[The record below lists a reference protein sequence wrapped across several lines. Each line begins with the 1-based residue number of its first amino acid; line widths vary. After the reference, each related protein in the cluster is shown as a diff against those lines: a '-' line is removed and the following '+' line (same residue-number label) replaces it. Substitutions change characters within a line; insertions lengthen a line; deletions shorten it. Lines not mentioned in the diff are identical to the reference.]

1 MGSTVKFMAVNLFRF
16 RAVSPTGLSEAH
28 AQVLFS
34 FLTHNTAPSPFYDPK
49 LRSLKPRAQARYR
62 APRLNFSNF
71 LMCVK
76 RAYA

>member
-49 LRSLKPRAQARYR
+49 LRSLKPRPQARYR
-62 APRLNFSNF
+62 APRPNFSNF

-76 RAYA
+76 RA